1 MGEDKHVCKW
11 LWDSKPKYVT
21 SVGEGYPWA
30 GSMPMLPIEDTGSQ
44 GQTKAGF
51 IPNCRLWLGAQTR
64 ESGLGRQLHPQN
76 TIRTLPVPML
86 FRACRSEVLVT
97 PKTKF
102 T

>member
-1 MGEDKHVCKW
+1 MGADKHVCKW

-21 SVGEGYPWA
+21 SVREGCPWA
-30 GSMPMLPIEDTGSQ
+30 GSMPMLPIEDTGSHE
-44 GQTKAGF
+44 AGL

-64 ESGLGRQLHPQN
+64 ESGLGRQLYLQN
-76 TIRTLPVPML
+76 TIRTLPVPTL
-86 FRACRSEVLVT
+86 LRACRSEVWVT